1 MNIVKENNRMRTL
14 HRCNKHRF
22 ADNQGFTLIETM
34 IGLLI
39 FTVGILGVSTMTVV
53 AINSFTRAKTTSV
66 EVSRTTSN
74 TETLKQIGYE
84 NSSFFNTDGTS
95 TSVYGSDGAMVNYTD
110 TDNAVVRGT
119 KLIVMQNTDMKGQGA
134 GGDYTLYYTKPII
147 E

>member
-1 MNIVKENNRMRTL
+1 MRRSHRPNKIQFEN
-14 HRCNKHRF
+14 
-22 ADNQGFTLIETM
+22 NQGFTLIETM
-34 IGLLI
+34 IGLCI
-39 FTVGILGVSTMTVV
+39 FTVGVLAVSIMTVI
-53 AINSFTRAKTTSV
+53 AINGFSKAKISTV
-66 EVSRTTSN
+66 EVNRATAN
-74 TETLKQIGYE
+74 TETLKQVGYE

-119 KLIVMQNTDMKGQGA
+119 KLIVVQNTELKGQGA